1 MQYDPAFKFLN
12 VRERL
17 LFMFHSSL
25 WLFFPVGKTELAK
38 QVARYLHKDN
48 KKVVQVFFKLYFVI
62 TLFKSLKSLSLSQG
76 FIRLDM
82 SEYQEKHEVRVDLN
96 EKTKERLRFPSII
109 LLS

>member
-62 TLFKSLKSLSLSQG
+62 TLKSLSLSQG

-96 EKTKERLRFPSII
+96 EKIKERLRFPSII